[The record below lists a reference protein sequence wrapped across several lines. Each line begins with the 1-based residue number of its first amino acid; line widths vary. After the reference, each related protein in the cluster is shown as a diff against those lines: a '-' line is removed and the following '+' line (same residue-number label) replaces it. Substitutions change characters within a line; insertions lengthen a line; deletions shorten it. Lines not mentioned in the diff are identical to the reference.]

1 MVAPLHVWLHLFHTC
16 YSNSQ
21 TQTLC
26 QHAVGLSHSPPS
38 PNLPIMTF
46 ISHGSLLCCLRKI
59 ILSVLFQAF
68 PSLVPRPLPDFIST
82 AVRFISEWPGDEAR
96 PSPSPVLQCVKAG
109 AANKAGVEEG
119 LATKLMKPT
128 AVYMCVWLWES
139 PPHTSC
145 NFTSSSNLQ
154 FFFYCNGFRNPPVY
168 VCVFIVSTL

>member
-1 MVAPLHVWLHLFHTC
+1 MDTRAWFTCTIIAYFRMNYKQHGVVAPLHVWLHLFHTC

-38 PNLPIMTF
+38 PNLSTMTF

-96 PSPSPVLQCVKAG
+96 PSPSPVLQWSVLRWPWQLSQGLWTPVTRGGRRPGYGQAQLGGSHLLAVK
-109 AANKAGVEEG
+109 
-119 LATKLMKPT
+119 
-128 AVYMCVWLWES
+128 S
-139 PPHTSC
+139 
-145 NFTSSSNLQ
+145 
-154 FFFYCNGFRNPPVY
+154 
-168 VCVFIVSTL
+168 